1 MFNINKPNFTEEKW
15 KKKTFRP
22 KPLFTISAKKKKEK
36 KKKTLNHFFLP
47 A

>member
-22 KPLFTISAKKKKEK
+22 KPLFTISAKKKKTK
-36 KKKTLNHFFLP
+36 KKDFESFFFLP